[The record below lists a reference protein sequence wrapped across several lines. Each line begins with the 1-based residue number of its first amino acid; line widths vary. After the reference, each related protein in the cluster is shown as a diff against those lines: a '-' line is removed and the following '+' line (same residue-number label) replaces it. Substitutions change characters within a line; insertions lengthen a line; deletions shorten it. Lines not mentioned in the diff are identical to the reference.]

1 MNEYFLKLK
10 SLGRKVNFKLYLSNF
25 VTKADFKNATDTD
38 TTDFAKKTD
47 LASLKSDVDKLDI
60 DKLKNVQDNLI
71 NLKSKVAKLN
81 FEKLET
87 TPFDL
92 TKLSNVGKNDIAKK
106 TDYDD
111 ILVKNVKAIKT
122 TDTINLIAKKW
133 LWHKY

>member
-1 MNEYFLKLK
+1 M
-10 SLGRKVNFKLYLSNF
+10 
-25 VTKADFKNATDTD
+25 
-38 TTDFAKKTD
+38 
-47 LASLKSDVDKLDI
+47 
-60 DKLKNVQDNLI
+60 
-71 NLKSKVAKLN
+71 KSKVSKLD

-122 TDTINLIAKKW
+122 TDTFNLIAKK
-133 LWHKY
+133 